1 MMNNKKDTTIA
12 RKLTLEE
19 IITLP
24 KATVLWLVDYN
35 ISDESIVWHGV
46 DPVLVCA
53 PGENGAL
60 IGGNRYSLVDLHIND
75 QLLNDPNRSI
85 WDREPTK
92 GQLHG
97 ISREEYDAIPD
108 ELGHIQ
114 FTRLAYAITYRGFT
128 FEQISDITGI
138 KLKRIWN
145 ILTCRSEIE
154 QCEIVAIRTALDLSD
169 DETRKVFFPEF
180 DGIVYDIGTGCVI
193 QPDGVALI

>member
-1 MMNNKKDTTIA
+1 MKNTAK
-12 RKLTLEE
+12 KLTLEE
-19 IITLP
+19 IMTLP
-24 KATVLWLVDYN
+24 KATVLWLVDHN
-35 ISDESIVWHGV
+35 VSDEGIVWHGV

-60 IGGNRYSLVDLHIND
+60 IGGNLYSFVDLTIND

-85 WDREPTK
+85 WDREPSK
-92 GQLHG
+92 RQLHG

-108 ELGHIQ
+108 ALGHIQ

-145 ILTCRSEIE
+145 ILTGKSEIV
-154 QCEIVAIRTALDLSD
+154 QCEIVALRRALDLTDS
-169 DETRKVFFPEF
+169 ETMAVFFQEHN
-180 DGIVYDIGTGCVI
+180 GIRYNIGTGRVI
-193 QPDGVALI
+193 LPAEAAQI